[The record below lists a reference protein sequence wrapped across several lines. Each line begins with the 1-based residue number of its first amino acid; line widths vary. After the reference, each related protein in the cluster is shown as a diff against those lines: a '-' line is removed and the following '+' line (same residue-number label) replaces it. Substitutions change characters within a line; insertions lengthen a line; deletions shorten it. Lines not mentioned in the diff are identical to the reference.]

1 MADNSTTSGDSGR
14 TIDQHLEE
22 NGSPGTL
29 RTLRRVRRAK
39 DSQSN
44 PTNLPT
50 GSQLWENA
58 NAAITSRQQQPL
70 QQQTREQRTSAAE
83 QELVLTAASLRR
95 SAAARARLNGDTDA
109 DDDSNGIDGI
119 DDDGPSILDGLEMN
133 DVMDNDAAIM
143 EVVDENNTQ
152 RRNHGHRHGVAIPLG
167 GRGGRTGRGRGRR
180 TSGTANVVVPVY
192 KTGRTTHTQNWT
204 FFIAFMRWRDSTN
217 YAKDHHFSDAEL
229 RSITPNCICRY
240 IKLKA
245 FGNADADPEREY
257 PTVGRA
263 SSSAQYKKSISKF
276 MLDDYP

>member
-95 SAAARARLNGDTDA
+95 SAAARARLNGDTDDRSA
-109 DDDSNGIDGI
+109 NDDSNGID
-119 DDDGPSILDGLEMN
+119 DGSNPSIIDGLEMN
-133 DVMDNDAAIM
+133 DVMNNDAAMM
-143 EVVDENNTQ
+143 EVVDENN
-152 RRNHGHRHGVAIPLG
+152 N
-167 GRGGRTGRGRGRR
+167 
-180 TSGTANVVVPVY
+180 GTFIDGIDY
-192 KTGRTTHTQNWT
+192 RFRWKNW
-204 FFIAFMRWRDSTN
+204 
-217 YAKDHHFSDAEL
+217 
-229 RSITPNCICRY
+229 
-240 IKLKA
+240 
-245 FGNADADPEREY
+245 
-257 PTVGRA
+257 
-263 SSSAQYKKSISKF
+263 SKWF
-276 MLDDYP
+276 AVSPPSY